1 MLWHDGT
8 HGKKITA
15 CSRVTALLSNMSSK
29 GKDEITNLFPKGAKA
44 AARTP
49 RLVRMVQLLHE
60 IYDDPGANRLGVS
73 WPKGTP
79 DGSATAWSVNSPPA
93 KRHAAAATTT
103 ATSTSA
109 AAATTTATS
118 TSAAAATTTAA
129 STSAAAATTTATS
142 TPAPAQV
149 TLLDQL
155 RRMDPA
161 ARASLLKQAVSA
173 DKPGEPSSAQP
184 AMQLV
189 NGRRSY
195 GDCYMQLGCRKYD
208 DLSVTESFCSGCKT
222 PAHLVCL
229 SLHPADGRCEVCTA
243 SDVIHVPLHVPLHN
257 INTQLTT
264 LSSRSSAGV
273 NALRSITS
281 SLDHRLDAEQA
292 GTSPETPVA
301 KRARAANLRSL
312 AEAGNVNE
320 HGFVVGDSSEL
331 VVARPR
337 LRPDAHE
344 ALVNRAAIAMNFY
357 KVYAGLPMKKELH
370 MNGHAF
376 KIVDDHVAKVLPYDA
391 NQETFKQWCG
401 SMVECWP
408 ACEPH
413 VVRFGNH
420 LRAQYRLYGPD
431 PAMQHERAI
440 RRKCQETFLDT
451 GALTDFGR
459 DTDIWNGMFSQLSP
473 ATCGICGS
481 STHTPAQHYKLEQA
495 KQKKP
500 APTRPAPSTKS
511 PPSATSNTAVLQ
523 LLQGLVTRGKGAGA
537 SGRGS
542 GVDGKANSNGA
553 GKGTG
558 GPGGVGTPRV
568 CKYFNLAIGC
578 KKGGSCDMAHVCSVA
593 GCGTSSHGAAGH

>member
-1 MLWHDGT
+1 
-8 HGKKITA
+8 
-15 CSRVTALLSNMSSK
+15 
-29 GKDEITNLFPKGAKA
+29 
-44 AARTP
+44 
-49 RLVRMVQLLHE
+49 
-60 IYDDPGANRLGVS
+60 
-73 WPKGTP
+73 
-79 DGSATAWSVNSPPA
+79 
-93 KRHAAAATTT
+93 
-103 ATSTSA
+103 
-109 AAATTTATS
+109 
-118 TSAAAATTTAA
+118 
-129 STSAAAATTTATS
+129 
-142 TPAPAQV
+142 
-149 TLLDQL
+149 
-155 RRMDPA
+155 MDPA

-173 DKPGEPSSAQP
+173 DEPGEPSSAQP
-184 AMQLV
+184 AIQLV
-189 NGRRSY
+189 NGRRSH
-195 GDCYMQLGCRKYD
+195 GDCYMKLGCRKYD

-320 HGFVVGDSSEL
+320 HGFVAGDSSEL

-391 NQETFKQWCG
+391 NQEIFKQWCG
-401 SMVECWP
+401 SMAECWP
-408 ACEPH
+408 ACEPY

-431 PAMQHERAI
+431 PAMQYERAI

-459 DTDIWNGMFSQLSP
+459 DTDIWNGIFSQLSP